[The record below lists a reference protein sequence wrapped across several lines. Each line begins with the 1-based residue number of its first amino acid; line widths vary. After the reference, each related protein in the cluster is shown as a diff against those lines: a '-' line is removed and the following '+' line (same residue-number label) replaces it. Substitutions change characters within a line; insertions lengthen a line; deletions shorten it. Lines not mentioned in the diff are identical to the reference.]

1 MPEVDEEDEN
11 ESGMFLEK
19 EDVRLIY
26 NALKEYKPREEDEN
40 LHSVLLESFEE
51 MLVVDYEVKLPDVVY

>member
-26 NALKEYKPREEDEN
+26 NALKAYKPREEEEN

-51 MLVVDYEVKLPDVVY
+51 MLVVDYDEMPPDVN